1 MINEGGFRFA
11 RIGIANIPVKRV
23 NAISERRGEIQLYG
37 FKPQAKRVRSHRL
50 RHRIV
55 HRCERKLAAL
65 SGKYGGDDVPAD
77 QRLRW
82 PSGFVRMADGTTYVS
97 ERKVGISK

>member
-23 NAISERRGEIQLYG
+23 NAISERTGEIHLYG
-37 FKPQAKRVRSHRL
+37 FNPQAKRVRSHRL

-55 HRCERKLAAL
+55 HRCERKAAPSVDRIAASKWHHL
-65 SGKYGGDDVPAD
+65 SAQPIAIFYCDV
-77 QRLRW
+77 
-82 PSGFVRMADGTTYVS
+82 FVIFDELYRA
-97 ERKVGISK
+97 